1 MSAVVLT
8 KSKLP
13 KKVRTNPDSPKSRAK
28 YLINHLP
35 DDVTWEQ
42 IQYHVYVLTE
52 IAKGEAQIEDGRGVS
67 HEDAKRRFAQWLK

>member
-1 MSAVVLT
+1 MSVLALT
-8 KSKLP
+8 KSKSP
-13 KKVRTNPDSPKSRAK
+13 KRVRANPDSPKSRAK

-52 IAKGEAQIEDGRGVS
+52 IAKGEAEIEDGRGITL
-67 HEDAKRRFAQWLK
+67 EEMEEEFLK

>member
-8 KSKLP
+8 KSKSP
-13 KKVRTNPDSPKSRAK
+13 RKVRANPDSAKSRAR

-42 IQYHVYVLTE
+42 IQYHVYVLAE
-52 IAKGEAQIEDGRGVS
+52 IAKGEAQIEDGQGITL
-67 HEDAKRRFAQWLK
+67 EEMEEEFLK